1 MESANFYPD
10 LDRPFLGKGFCVA
23 GSGLQADEGMGSD
36 LGDAYEHSI
45 DLSSYIEPSSSAGP
59 GIELYSDEL
68 LAELFAKSGEHGGA
82 AAKAQAS
89 AYDYLYPLPSLQVLP
104 ALQAQHQLFA
114 GCVPQVT
121 DSRLESVH
129 HHQHHHQQQQQ
140 QQHHQQHQQQQQQQH
155 HAVASESRAWMK
167 REPGEVHGACLSK
180 QRQQQQQQQSSKSQK
195 NCKKLLDKGSDEYRL
210 RRERNNIAVRKS
222 RDKAKRRSL
231 ETSSRAMEL
240 SNENDQLRRRIDEL
254 VRELG
259 TLRALITRLPDSALP
274 PSVVGGRES

>member
-1 MESANFYPD
+1 
-10 LDRPFLGKGFCVA
+10 
-23 GSGLQADEGMGSD
+23 
-36 LGDAYEHSI
+36 EHSI

-121 DSRLESVH
+121 DSRLESD
-129 HHQHHHQQQQQ
+129 
-140 QQHHQQHQQQQQQQH
+140 
-155 HAVASESRAWMK
+155 AVASESRAWMK